1 MRLVQRHARRAT
13 AACLAFFFLA
23 SAAARAAA
31 QNPETLLPEQSAA
44 KAKQLAQQLI
54 EGLGGKAFLGVRESD
69 CEGRLAQFGHNG
81 DLTGYINFRDYWRY
95 PDKNRTDYAKK
106 GVIVDLYAGDQG
118 WTMDKGGVTEQPA
131 SAVADFQEQV
141 KTDISNLLRLRLNEE
156 GIIFRY
162 GGSDFVD
169 LKQVDWVEIVD
180 RERRTFRI
188 AIDRAAHLPVRMT
201 VITRNDTTRE
211 RTEEIT
217 IFSNFHEQDGV
228 QTPFQ
233 LSRTRDGR
241 RVFQAF
247 YTGCKY
253 NPGFPDDLFTRA
265 ALERHFSEV
274 GKKGKKK

>member
-1 MRLVQRHARRAT
+1 MRLARRIFV
-13 AACLAFFFLA
+13 LAFLVVSALA
-23 SAAARAAA
+23 GAAQRAAA
-31 QNPETLLPEQSAA
+31 QNPETMMPEQSAA
-44 KAKQLAQQLI
+44 KAKQLIQQVI

-106 GVIVDLYAGDQG
+106 GVIIDLYAGDQG

-131 SAVADFQEQV
+131 SAITDFQEQV
-141 KTDISNLLRLRLNEE
+141 KTDFGNLLRLRLNEE
-156 GIIFRY
+156 GMVFRF
-162 GGSDFVD
+162 GGGDFVD

-188 AIDRAAHLPVRMT
+188 AIDRETHLPIRMV
-201 VITRNDTTRE
+201 VITRNDATRE
-211 RTEEIT
+211 RTEEVT
-217 IFSNFHEQDGV
+217 IFSTFHPQDGV
-228 QTPFQ
+228 ETPFQ
-233 LSRTRDGR
+233 LTRTRDGR
-241 RVFQAF
+241 RVYQAF
-247 YTGCKY
+247 FTGCKY

-265 ALERHFSEV
+265 ALEKHFSEV